1 MNKNLKEILKVLGGT
16 ITGAATL
23 HAYYKETRD
32 ISNVKALEK
41 LLVNSEELKK
51 ELIQNQNSSTELL
64 KDQIV
69 SANQL
74 SNYYKN
80 KLIELT
86 GDTRIPAQIKSEIYK
101 TIKSEYNPDFTQEAS
116 TSMASAV
123 QDYYTKNADSD
134 SKSTFISNYNIND

>member
-32 ISNVKALEK
+32 ISNIKALEK
-41 LLVNSEELKK
+41 LIVNSEELKK

-80 KLIELT
+80 KLIELLKEN
-86 GDTRIPAQIKSEIYK
+86 IKK
-101 TIKSEYNPDFTQEAS
+101 
-116 TSMASAV
+116 
-123 QDYYTKNADSD
+123 
-134 SKSTFISNYNIND
+134 